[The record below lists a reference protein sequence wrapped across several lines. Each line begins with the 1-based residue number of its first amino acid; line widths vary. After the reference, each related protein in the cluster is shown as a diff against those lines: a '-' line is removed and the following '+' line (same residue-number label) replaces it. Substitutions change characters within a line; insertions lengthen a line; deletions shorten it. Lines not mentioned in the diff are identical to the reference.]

1 MCTNILLASNVGCT
15 QKRKLNAVNCPVAH
29 ALLNTC
35 VVSPLNFIFRIYF
48 FFLCLVLSP
57 FIVRVCES
65 RFCVGNLGSW
75 FLLWLQAYISIQM
88 HAWSLDSFS
97 RTYLFFFGESGIDIR
112 FILYPI
118 ILFTAHE
125 HNRNLFIWKMV
136 SNKMV

>member
-1 MCTNILLASNVGCT
+1 MCTNIFLASNVSCN

-57 FIVRVCES
+57 LIVCVCES
-65 RFCVGNLGSW
+65 RFCVGYLGSW

-97 RTYLFFFGESGIDIR
+97 RTWFFWGVRNRYSIYIISNN
-112 FILYPI
+112 FIHCSWTQPQ
-118 ILFTAHE
+118 FVHME
-125 HNRNLFIWKMV
+125 NGFK
-136 SNKMV
+136 